1 MTKINNRWTDIMV
14 DLETTGTDSRTAA
27 IIQLSAVMFNLETGE
42 IGPQFDECLT
52 VSPESRRYWDQKT
65 YMWWTSNVN
74 RKAILEEISSRGRD
88 PYDVIVDFL
97 KWNGD
102 NGAPKHFWSK
112 PSHFDYNL
120 LDSYFRDYHFNNPF
134 IYWKAR
140 DMRSYLLGLYFP
152 DPLPDLRLQSDDA
165 HNALADTLFQVKE
178 LIRLTQE
185 KKNG

>member
-1 MTKINNRWTDIMV
+1 MTNSNWTDIMV
-14 DLETTGTDSRTAA
+14 DLETTGTDSRYAA
-27 IIQLSAVMFNLETGE
+27 IIQLSAVMFNLKTGE
-42 IGPQFDECLT
+42 IGPQFDECLALPQILPR
-52 VSPESRRYWDQKT
+52 VWDHKT
-65 YMWWTSNVN
+65 KQWWLANSE
-74 RKAILEEISSRGRD
+74 RKNILNGILARMRD
-88 PYDVIVDFL
+88 PYDVIVDFI

-152 DPLPDLRLQSDDA
+152 EPLPDLRLKSDDA
-165 HNALADTLFQVKE
+165 HNALADTMFQVSE
-178 LIRLTQE
+178 LIRLTRE

>member
-1 MTKINNRWTDIMV
+1 MAWTDIMV
-14 DLETTGTDSRTAA
+14 DLETTGTDSRSAA

-42 IGPQFDECLT
+42 IGPVFDKCLAM
-52 VSPESRRYWDQKT
+52 PEGRQWDLKT
-65 YMWWTSNVN
+65 YSWWISDSKRRTVLTE
-74 RKAILEEISSRGRD
+74 ILSRMEE
-88 PYDVIVDFL
+88 PQDVIFDFL
-97 KWNGD
+97 RWNGK

-120 LDSYFRDYHFNNPF
+120 LDSYFRDYHLDNPF

-152 DPLPDLRLQSDDA
+152 EPLPDLRLKSDDA
-165 HNALADTLFQVKE
+165 HNALADTMFQVKE
-178 LIRLTQE
+178 LIRLTKE

>member
-1 MTKINNRWTDIMV
+1 MTNSMTQQWTDIMV

-42 IGPQFDECLT
+42 IGPQFDECLA
-52 VSPESRRYWDQKT
+52 VPVQRQWDRKT
-65 YMWWTSNVN
+65 YMWWTSNIN
-74 RKAILEEISSRGRD
+74 RKAILEEISSRGRN

-120 LDSYFRDYHFNNPF
+120 LDSYFRDFHFNNPF

-152 DPLPDLRLQSDDA
+152 NPLPDLRLQSNDA

-178 LIRLTQE
+178 LIRLTRE